1 MAKQKNIDNYL
12 DTMEVAHESNE
23 EMARVDLA
31 FKYANLVQALYRLEK
46 EIREAVD
53 YDLLDPD
60 THKPVI
66 TYEVVDNALELATR
80 VIRYHMA
87 QFEFEIA
94 AENGL
99 EEEP

>member
-12 DTMEVAHESNE
+12 DTMEVAHESSE

-53 YDLLDPD
+53 YDILDPD

-80 VIRYHMA
+80 VIRYHMS

>member
-12 DTMEVAHESNE
+12 DTMEEAHESGE
-23 EMARVDLA
+23 EMTRVDLA
-31 FKYANLVQALYRLEK
+31 IKYANLVQALYRLEK

-53 YDLLDPD
+53 YDLFDPD

-66 TYEVVDNALELATR
+66 TYEVVDNARELATR
-80 VIRYHMA
+80 VIRYHIS
-87 QFEFEIA
+87 QVEFDIA
-94 AENGL
+94 AANGL

>member
-12 DTMEVAHESNE
+12 DTMEEAHESSE

-53 YDLLDPD
+53 YDLLDQD

-80 VIRYHMA
+80 VIRYHMS